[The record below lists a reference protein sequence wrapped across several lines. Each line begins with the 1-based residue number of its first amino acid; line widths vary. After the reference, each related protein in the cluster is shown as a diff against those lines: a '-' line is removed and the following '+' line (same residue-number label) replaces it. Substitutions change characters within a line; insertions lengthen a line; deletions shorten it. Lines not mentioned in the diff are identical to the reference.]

1 MIELWDGE
9 LEGIVGESPV
19 VVEFWAPWCGP
30 CVALGATFEEV
41 AERYGARARFVKV
54 RVDECPGTRD
64 GVGVTHVPTVAVF
77 VGGKEVA
84 RVVDPGRGELV
95 EVIEAGLRG

>member
-1 MIELWDGE
+1 MIELRDGE
-9 LEGIVGESPV
+9 LEGMVGESPV

-64 GVGVTHVPTVAVF
+64 VVGVTHVPTVAVF
-77 VGGKEVA
+77 VGG
-84 RVVDPGRGELV
+84 RRWRGWWIPGGGSSSR
-95 EVIEAGLRG
+95 